1 VLIEENILSFPTP
14 IPDLDHFIIFKVV
27 NRNPFM
33 FKFLSTARARAAME
47 HEPCEI
53 HKEGQVFYF
62 EENQPEGFCNYAWNA
77 IFPYVTTL
85 SWGGDFKSVYK
96 EPGVAVIAC
105 PDGLRPVIFK
115 LELEK

>member
-1 VLIEENILSFPTP
+1 MSEEQGRLKITVLKVFKPEEVFEDSP
-14 IPDLDHFIIFKVV
+14 FK
-27 NRNPFM
+27 
-33 FKFLSTARARAAME
+33 AME

-53 HKEGQVFYF
+53 HREGQVFYF